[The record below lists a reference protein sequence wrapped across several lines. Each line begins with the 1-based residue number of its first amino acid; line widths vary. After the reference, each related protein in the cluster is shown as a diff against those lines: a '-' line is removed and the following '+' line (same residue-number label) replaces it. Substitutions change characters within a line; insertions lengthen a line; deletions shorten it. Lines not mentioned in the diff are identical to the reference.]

1 MTNKELMGSGG
12 LAIAVIAAIAMS
24 LCAFLTGGTH
34 PIVGE
39 TGICLPSV
47 NSWNI
52 IPWASWIINILLI
65 LGCGFALEMLNKE
78 YNFVPGDNTLLPASF
93 LVAVASMPWISG
105 QLTSS
110 MILALANIICM
121 SVLFASFR
129 SNNATQTFFL
139 IATILSFGSMIE
151 YAFIFMIP
159 VYIISGIML
168 KCFRIKEF
176 LATGMGLIAPYW
188 IGIGLG
194 LIPIDSFALP
204 TFSNL
209 FDHFE
214 TKTEPYFGIISIAI
228 IVLITLIMS
237 LQNIVR
243 LYAGNSRR
251 RLLTMAINMLGL
263 VSVICMVI
271 DYNNI
276 MAYIATA
283 YMVTAVTFA
292 DFFTLRKLPWPRTT
306 LLILLLLFISAFIV
320 LL

>member
-1 MTNKELMGSGG
+1 MIKKEAMGSGG
-12 LAIAVIAAIAMS
+12 LTIAAIAAVAMS
-24 LCAFLTGGTH
+24 LCAFLMGGTH
-34 PIVGE
+34 PMEG
-39 TGICLPSV
+39 TAGICLPSV
-47 NSWNI
+47 NAWNI
-52 IPWASWIINILLI
+52 LPIASWIINLLLI
-65 LGCGFALEMLNKE
+65 LGCSFALEMLNKE

-93 LVAVASMPWISG
+93 LILVAAMPWISG
-105 QLTSS
+105 MLTSS
-110 MILALANIICM
+110 MILALANVICLAA
-121 SVLFASFR
+121 LFSSFR

-188 IGIGLG
+188 IGVGLG
-194 LIPIDSFALP
+194 LIPFEAFSLP
-204 TFSNL
+204 TFTNL
-209 FDHFE
+209 FENFE
-214 TKTEPYFGIISIAI
+214 TKTEPYFAIVSIAI

-251 RLLTMAINMLGL
+251 RLFTMSINILGI
-263 VSVICMVI
+263 VCIICMII

-276 MAYIATA
+276 MAYIASS
-283 YMVTAVTFA
+283 YIVTAVTVS
-292 DFFTLRKLPWPRTT
+292 DFFSLRRLRWVRTT
-306 LLILLLLFISAFIV
+306 LLILLLIFIADFI
-320 LL
+320 LLL